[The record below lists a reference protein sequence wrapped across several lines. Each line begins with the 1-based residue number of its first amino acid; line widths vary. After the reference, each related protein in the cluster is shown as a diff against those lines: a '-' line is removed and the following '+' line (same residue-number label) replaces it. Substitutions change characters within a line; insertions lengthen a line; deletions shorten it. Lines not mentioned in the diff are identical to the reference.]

1 MPRRGLFT
9 TPSLKVGKA
18 PRIFVRARKIGRRAL
33 PTYEIIAPRPGMNI
47 PETMVANALEA
58 LKISYEAQSSF
69 GGGSITGG
77 GRMDFKL
84 PAYRIDLEYAG
95 PFHGTGEG
103 AARDLLR
110 NQLLISQGWRVVT
123 LYERD
128 LPRLKPRILEVIG
141 RAI

>member
-1 MPRRGLFT
+1 MPRRSPFT
-9 TPSLKVGKA
+9 QPSKKLGKA
-18 PRIFVRARKIGRRAL
+18 PRIFVRAQKIGRMAF
-33 PTYEIIAPRPGMNI
+33 PAYEAILPRPGMNI

-110 NQLLISQGWRVVT
+110 NQLVIAQGFKVVT

-141 RAI
+141 RSF